1 MQTSFEKSIHRKLL
15 VPILVIVVPFLLL
28 VSMLDSN
35 ISKTTVIG
43 LIIGLVVCQWLVGL
57 WSIQHHLQSRLA

>member
-15 VPILVIVVPFLLL
+15 APIITIVVPFILL

-35 ISKTTVIG
+35 VSKTTVIG
-43 LIIGLVVCQWLVGL
+43 LLIGLVVTQWLVGL
-57 WSIQHHLQSRLA
+57 WSIQH